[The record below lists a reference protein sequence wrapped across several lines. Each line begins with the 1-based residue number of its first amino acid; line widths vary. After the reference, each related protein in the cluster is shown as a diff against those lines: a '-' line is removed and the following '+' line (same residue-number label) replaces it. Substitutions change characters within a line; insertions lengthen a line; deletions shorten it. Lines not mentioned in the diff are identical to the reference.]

1 MTGGGALAPAP
12 PPQTSRGKA
21 ENIRFAGR
29 GRAELKV
36 LSARRRPWL
45 AAVDF
50 RRFPAA
56 ERLVSLLK
64 EGANEG

>member
-12 PPQTSRGKA
+12 PPHTSRRQT

-36 LSARRRPWL
+36 LSPRRRPWL
-45 AAVDF
+45 AAVGF
-50 RRFPAA
+50 PRFPAA
-56 ERLVSLLK
+56 ERLVFLLK